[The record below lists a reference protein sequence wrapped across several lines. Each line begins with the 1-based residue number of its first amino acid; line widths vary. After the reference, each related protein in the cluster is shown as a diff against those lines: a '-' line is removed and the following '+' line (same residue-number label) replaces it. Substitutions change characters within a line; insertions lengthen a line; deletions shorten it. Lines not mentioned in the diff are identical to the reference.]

1 MGDIEDYGYI
11 YCMSNECMNGILK
24 IGITK
29 NNPLLRANQLYYG
42 NTSIPCKFKI
52 EFCKKVKNPLK
63 VEQYIHNI
71 LSNKRYPRREFFKV
85 TEEEVRRVFFEIDG
99 EWWDRTKEDNQ
110 CEYNEPEDMMIS
122 EEVTL
127 DNDNDNDNDNDDA
140 NANEPSDD
148 EEDDPMVVFA
158 NQQKILLNKQKQA
171 NIKKHFDIINVK
183 VDELR
188 NEKLQ
193 LQERIGAI
201 DTEIITILTDAQH
214 KTMEENKAIQVKL
227 DKILVY
233 LGETRTQRT
242 TLQPAQRK
250 ASNER
255 IPRADGGLPYT
266 KLLNVFRPDK
276 DYDMCNTTTRFIFKM
291 NSKKQCV
298 SLCAYCLIDKSMNKI
313 YECDENNKRIG
324 DEFVSLNKFCYMV
337 KARSNFGGSM
347 KQNIFDSMKYYDKK
361 TCQYVSLQNLTEPV
375 N

>member
-1 MGDIEDYGYI
+1 MGDTEDYGYI

-29 NNPLLRANQLYYG
+29 NNPVLRANQLYYG

-52 EFCKKVKNPLK
+52 EFCKKVKNPLQ
-63 VEQYIHNI
+63 VEQYIHNV

-85 TEEEVRRVFFEIDG
+85 TEEEVRRIFFEIDG

-127 DNDNDNDNDNDDA
+127 DNHDANA

-158 NQQKILLNKQKQA
+158 NQQKILLNEQKQA
-171 NIKKHFDIINVK
+171 NIKKHFDFINVK
-183 VDELR
+183 VAELR

-201 DTEIITILTDAQH
+201 DTEIINILTDAQY

-233 LGETRTQRT
+233 LGETKSQRAT
-242 TLQPAQRK
+242 IQPAQRK

-255 IPRADGGLPYT
+255 LPRADGGLPYT

-276 DYDMCNTTTRFIFKM
+276 DYDLCNTTTRFIFKM

-298 SLCAYCLIDKSMNKI
+298 SLCAYCLIDKSLNKI

-347 KQNIFDSMKYYDKK
+347 KQNIFDAMKYYDKK

>member
-1 MGDIEDYGYI
+1 MGDTEDYGYI

-29 NNPLLRANQLYYG
+29 NNPVLRANQLYYG

-52 EFCKKVKNPLK
+52 EFCKKVKNPLQ

-85 TEEEVRRVFFEIDG
+85 TEEEVRRIFFEIDG

-127 DNDNDNDNDNDDA
+127 DNHDANA

-158 NQQKILLNKQKQA
+158 NQQKILLNEQKQA
-171 NIKKHFDIINVK
+171 NIKKHFDFINVK
-183 VDELR
+183 VAELR

-201 DTEIITILTDAQH
+201 DTEIINILTDAQY

-233 LGETRTQRT
+233 LGETKSQRAT
-242 TLQPAQRK
+242 IQPAQRK
-250 ASNER
+250 ASN
-255 IPRADGGLPYT
+255 
-266 KLLNVFRPDK
+266 
-276 DYDMCNTTTRFIFKM
+276 
-291 NSKKQCV
+291 
-298 SLCAYCLIDKSMNKI
+298 
-313 YECDENNKRIG
+313 
-324 DEFVSLNKFCYMV
+324 
-337 KARSNFGGSM
+337 
-347 KQNIFDSMKYYDKK
+347 
-361 TCQYVSLQNLTEPV
+361 
-375 N
+375 